1 MRVAVLASGAGTNL
15 QAILE
20 RCHEPAPV
28 RVALVASNRPDSG
41 ALRLAHKT
49 EVATYVIEDPSDGF
63 SLLATLRDHDIDLIV
78 LAGYLKLVPKN
89 VVVEFA
95 GRMINIHPALL
106 PSYGGAGM
114 YGNRVH
120 AAVIESGATVTG
132 VTVHLV
138 TEDYDRGP
146 IIAQWP
152 VPVAPDDTPETL
164 QQRVI
169 AVEHEL
175 LPAVVLAAARTG
187 AVERMFPAYDAFEE
201 VSLCHVR

>member
-1 MRVAVLASGAGTNL
+1 MRVAVLASGTGTNL
-15 QAILE
+15 QAILDQ
-20 RCHEPAPV
+20 CHEPAPV

-41 ALRLAHKT
+41 ALRLAHET
-49 EVATYVIEDPSDGF
+49 GVASCFIEDPSDGI
-63 SLLATLRDHDIDLIV
+63 SLLATLRDHDIDLVV
-78 LAGYLKLVPKN
+78 LAGYLKLVPNK
-89 VVVEFA
+89 VVAEFA

-120 AAVIESGATVTG
+120 AAVIESGATISG
-132 VTVHLV
+132 ATVHLV

-164 QQRVI
+164 QQRVL

-175 LPAVVLAAARTG
+175 LPAVVLAAARMG
-187 AVERMFPAYDAFEE
+187 AVKRLFPEYDAFEE
-201 VSLCHVR
+201 VAVCHVR